1 VQEAPE
7 TVPLF
12 LCRDPETAAFVVSNS
27 RKGTEHM
34 GKRKKQEGSLQRG
47 HRNDQRFDQLM
58 ELARADDEDALGDL
72 WREYGFDFRQEGGRD
87 TN

>member
-1 VQEAPE
+1 
-7 TVPLF
+7 
-12 LCRDPETAAFVVSNS
+12 
-27 RKGTEHM
+27 M